1 MSHTINI
8 SRIKEVKS
16 ALEPLKENFVFVGG
30 ATVSLYAKRMAEE
43 VRPTKDVDILVE
55 IWSRWDFAELEAKVR
70 QLGFVNDMTS
80 KFLGRYILGDIIV
93 DLMPT
98 SPEILGFA
106 NKWYEEGFKASVD
119 FDIDETTKIKI
130 LPAEYFIA
138 TKIEAF
144 KNRGGK
150 DGRFSH
156 DFEDLVF
163 VLDNRDSI
171 WSEIKAA
178 NQSLR
183 SYLTEE
189 FKTLLANPNI
199 GEWIYAH
206 TAGSSPP
213 PVEFIINNMKGIADF
228 NEERSS

>member
-1 MSHTINI
+1 MSHSVNI
-8 SRIKEVKS
+8 SRIKKVKS
-16 ALEPLKENFVFVGG
+16 ALETLKDNIVFVGG
-30 ATVSLYAKRMAEE
+30 ATVSLYAERMAEE

-55 IWSRWDFAELEAKVR
+55 IWSRWGFADLEERVR
-70 QLGFVNDMTS
+70 HLGFVNDMNA

-119 FDIDETTKIKI
+119 FEIDETTKIKI

-144 KNRGGK
+144 KNRGSG
-150 DGRFSH
+150 DGRLSH
-156 DFEDLVF
+156 DFEDLIF

-171 WSEIKAA
+171 WSEIKTASL
-178 NQSLR
+178 SLR
-183 SYLTEE
+183 AYLAEE
-189 FKTLLANPNI
+189 FTSFLDNPNI
-199 GEWIYAH
+199 EEWIYAH
-206 TAGSSPP
+206 TATSSPP
-213 PVEFIINNMKGIADF
+213 AVDYIINNMKEIA
-228 NEERSS
+228 SSGKDDNS

>member
-1 MSHTINI
+1 MNHTINI
-8 SRIKEVKS
+8 SRIKEIKN
-16 ALEPLKENFVFVGG
+16 ALEPLKDNFVFVGG

-55 IWSRWDFAELEAKVR
+55 IWSRWDFAEFEAKVR

-93 DLMPT
+93 DIMPM
-98 SPEILGFA
+98 SREILGFA

-144 KNRGGK
+144 KNRGDK

-178 NQSLR
+178 NPSLR

-189 FKTLLANPNI
+189 FKTLLTNPNI

-213 PVEFIINNMKGIADF
+213 PVEYIISNMKDIAAL
-228 NEERSS
+228 NEERTT